1 VVPVWTMRQ
10 RDGAA
15 VDLEAHVPAGGV
27 GHSSAA
33 PHDLVFSGGQQNG
46 ETALVGYSHHADRGA
61 QRSCPQPVGARRSVH
76 LILTKYGQPTH
87 NALPFGARSGRPTI
101 RQKPARCAAVPQVAL
116 AQVVITRGGITNAP
130 MAISRLRV

>member
-1 VVPVWTMRQ
+1 MMPVGAVHQ
-10 RDGAA
+10 RDRAT
-15 VDLEAHVPAGGV
+15 VDLDAHVPAGDL
-27 GHSSAA
+27 GHGNSAA
-33 PHDLVFSGGQQNG
+33 RVSVSGRRQQDSQA
-46 ETALVGYSHHADRGA
+46 ALVRHSHDADDRA
-61 QRSCPQPVGARRSVH
+61 QRSCLRSVSARRSVRVV
-76 LILTKYGQPTH
+76 LTKYGQPTH